1 MILYSTNHQSDD
13 VSLEEAVFRGLP
25 PDNGLYMPHE
35 IPKLPVS
42 FFETIDKLSI
52 SAIAFEVSKAL
63 LGDDIAE
70 EDLRKIVDNAINFDA
85 PIVAIE
91 PDTYVLELFHGPS
104 MAFKDFGARFMAS
117 LMSYFLQK
125 SQKDIHILVAT
136 SGDTGGA
143 VAQGFYKTP
152 GIKVTILYPKG
163 KVSDIQEKQ
172 LTTLGENVTAL
183 EVDGTFDDCQALVKS
198 AFLDK
203 ELSTA
208 FNLASANSINISR
221 LIPQSFYYF
230 NAYAQ
235 LKKAGNTQPVVF
247 CVPSGNFGNLSAGLI
262 AKQMGLPV
270 EMFIAATNVN
280 NIVPT
285 YLSTGKYEPKPSQET
300 ISNAMDVGNPSNF
313 IRMKLLAGDD
323 YQTVVSHIT
332 GNYSDDTATR
342 TAMKEVYDR
351 TGYIMCPHTA
361 VAYLGLKS
369 YTTSTDKAVTGV
381 LLSTAHYAKFLD
393 VVEETLGTSVAV
405 PERLSA
411 LLAKEKVAIQMT
423 KAFADFKS
431 YLLSLQ

>member
-1 MILYSTNHQSDD
+1 MILYSTNHQSPD

-25 PDNGLYMPHE
+25 PDNGLYMPHV
-35 IPKLPVS
+35 IPTLPTS
-42 FFETIDKLSI
+42 FFENIDKMSI
-52 SAIAFEVSKAL
+52 TDIAFEVSKVL
-63 LGDDIAE
+63 LSDDISDD
-70 EDLRKIVDNAINFDA
+70 DLKMIVERAINFDA
-85 PIVAIE
+85 PVVEIE
-91 PDTYVLELFHGPS
+91 ENTFVLELFHGPS

-152 GIKVTILYPKG
+152 GIKVTILYPTG

-183 EVDGTFDDCQALVKS
+183 EVDGTFDDCQALVKA

-203 ELSTA
+203 DLSSK
-208 FNLASANSINISR
+208 FNLSSANSINISR

-230 NAYAQ
+230 NAFAE
-235 LKKAGNTQPVVF
+235 LKRQGNTKPVVF

-262 AKQMGLPV
+262 AKRMGLPV
-270 EMFIAATNVN
+270 KMFVAATNVN
-280 NIVPT
+280 NAVPE
-285 YLSTGKYEPKPSQET
+285 YLKTGNYSSKTSQET

-313 IRMKLLAGDD
+313 IRMRLLAGDTHE
-323 YQTVVSHIT
+323 QVVTHIT
-332 GNYSDDTATR
+332 GDFSDDIDTR
-342 TAMKEVYDR
+342 KAMKDVFDR
-351 TGYIMCPHTA
+351 TGYVMCPHTA

-369 YTTSTDKAVTGV
+369 YTDTLDEEVAGV
-381 LLSTAHYAKFLD
+381 VLSTAHYAKFLD
-393 VVEETLGTSVAV
+393 VVEDTLGTKVDV

-411 LLAKEKVAIQMT
+411 LLSKEKVAIPMS
-423 KAFADFKS
+423 KEFFDFKK
-431 YLLSLQ
+431 YLLS